1 MLWEFTHKNKYGAKR
16 SRILY
21 RPDGKS
27 FGINPKGF
35 GSFINVRVF
44 KYVYEHPVIPP
55 SLFTD
60 QKGQKYIVPSWQKVV
75 PETTLN
81 DIKWKKASKPL
92 PKPEKK
98 EWKFESKSDPGHF
111 YTVTQVSDFKVKCTC
126 SGQYRAKDRK
136 CRHMK
141 EVMKEIGILH

>member
-44 KYVYEHPVIPP
+44 KYVYEHPVLPP

-126 SGQYRAKDRK
+126 SGQYRAKDIK

-141 EVMKEIGILH
+141 EVMKEIGILR